1 MFLVAANTRQA
12 LVGQKEWI
20 TTGSSGIQVQF
31 LFSADWDGLAK
42 FAVFRN
48 AEIEE
53 SVIPI
58 ALPASGLTELPA
70 ENCAAEYVD
79 EKVYVGVYGTDG
91 LGHII
96 IPTIWVSLGVL
107 KEGAAYEGMDPPQP
121 TQDMWAQI
129 LAIAQ
134 NAGAENAAAAEQSA
148 EEAEASKEA
157 IQDMN
162 VEAETLPDE
171 SPLTVT
177 KEVDPETGAVTLV
190 FGLTRGP
197 KGTKGDDGYSPTITI
212 TPIQG
217 GHRFTVTDE
226 DHPTGQSFDVM
237 NGAPGAPGSPGQDG
251 YSPAITITTITGG
264 HRFTVTDEDHP
275 TGQSFDVMD
284 GTKGDQGYSPAVT
297 ITTITGGHRVTIT
310 DEDHPTGQSFDVLDG
325 ASDAGQVT
333 FDPTQTY
340 QSGTV
345 GKELSDQSNA
355 ISQKQDAPSSAGT
368 AGQVLGLDSNL
379 DPVWVN
385 QSGGGDVSNCAPII
399 INTASGDV
407 ATFADGADNRQI
419 RKIVGTIETAEGGSG
434 WTGCVFGNS
443 DPAPTDKAFSFLPRQ
458 SGSGD
463 PSPTNVRSFLPYT
476 LTLDDD
482 SQVTILGGDVKFNG
496 DGSADVTE
504 TWAKCTIAEIRSQ
517 AIGPSAYATG
527 MFSTI
532 LYYQTYKI
540 EPSGVTNVMSDSY
553 KQTDVVMGSMAD
565 DTIRNFNGTIYLR
578 DTRYSTGTE
587 LVAGMGNAVIAYEI
601 KKTQE
606 RPVYHLSNS
615 AQLLPILAENGY
627 ALQTL
632 PINWQT
638 VAGTI
643 SNGTVTLNEDGSVDL
658 INSDS
663 GTNYHLTGI
672 GSLMTYFGQNNI
684 WIDTGSITECDYP
697 ADTKLYVDGL
707 TAPDEDM
714 IANANIAS
722 GKYFVVNN
730 QLYLSTAAIAAGASI
745 VPGTNCTATNL
756 AEALNALNT

>member
-1 MFLVAANTRQA
+1 MSKIIYLV
-12 LVGQKEWI
+12 
-20 TTGSSGIQVQF
+20 
-31 LFSADWDGLAK
+31 
-42 FAVFRN
+42 N
-48 AEIEE
+48 AERR
-53 SVIPI
+53 S
-58 ALPASGLTELPA
+58 LNRA
-70 ENCAAEYVD
+70 EGDVRF
-79 EKVYVGVYGTDG
+79 V
-91 LGHII
+91 
-96 IPTIWVSLGVL
+96 
-107 KEGAAYEGMDPPQP
+107 
-121 TQDMWAQI
+121 
-129 LAIAQ
+129 
-134 NAGAENAAAAEQSA
+134 
-148 EEAEASKEA
+148 
-157 IQDMN
+157 
-162 VEAETLPDE
+162 
-171 SPLTVT
+171 
-177 KEVDPETGAVTLV
+177 
-190 FGLTRGP
+190 
-197 KGTKGDDGYSPTITI
+197 KGDKFVDSVEIWFPED
-212 TPIQG
+212 
-217 GHRFTVTDE
+217 FDE
-226 DHPTGQSFDVM
+226 MDLDTSLIRIM
-237 NGAPGAPGSPGQDG
+237 YKAPGESEVKRSALTS
-251 YSPAITITTITGG
+251 Y
-264 HRFTVTDEDHP
+264 R
-275 TGQSFDVMD
+275 
-284 GTKGDQGYSPAVT
+284 
-297 ITTITGGHRVTIT
+297 IT
-310 DEDHPTGQSFDVLDG
+310 DEGFIVYTWSLATLTDVSGDVAFSVCLLDLEDDGQTIEYEWHTTPAAFSIVNTIHGETDAIVPEAIEVAIETQIQALRAEVSALIFKINNVNGGLPVPVSLASGMVDEYMLYLYTGNEEGYQHGYWYYYDG
-325 ASDAGQVT
+325 TAWVSGGVYNAVAVETDDTLTQQGEAADAKAVGDALTQV
-333 FDPTQTY
+333 
-340 QSGTV
+340 
-345 GKELSDQSNA
+345 SNA
-355 ISQKQDAPSSAGT
+355 ISQKQDAPSTAGT

-399 INTASGDV
+399 INTASGDI
-407 ATFADGADNRQI
+407 ASFADGADNRQI
-419 RKIVGTIETAEGGSG
+419 CKIVGTIETEEGGSG
-434 WTGCVFGNS
+434 WTGCVIGNS
-443 DPAPTDKAFSFLPRQ
+443 VPAPTDKAFSFLPRQ

-463 PSPTNVRSFLPYT
+463 PSPTNVRPFLPYT

-553 KQTDVVMGSMAD
+553 KQTDVAMGSMAD

-578 DTRYSTGTE
+578 DTRYSNGTE

-672 GSLMTYFGQNNI
+672 GSLMTYFGQNNV
-684 WIDTGSITECDYP
+684 WIDTGAITECDYP
-697 ADTKLYVDGL
+697 ADTKLYIDGL

-714 IANANIAS
+714 IADGLIAS
-722 GKYFVVNN
+722 GKYFTVNN
-730 QLYLSTAAIAAGASI
+730 QLYLSTAQIAAGAQI
-745 VPGTNCTATNL
+745 IPGSNCTATSIT
-756 AEALNALNT
+756 EALNALNA